1 MVKQIFA
8 FAQRGTNICLPTEKE
23 SFTRQ
28 DQKQYQYK
36 KHFHGGDNYDNQYY
50 DSDVYF
56 NRRGNNFGR
65 FNHKRQNFYSHK
77 GRGRG
82 GGGEEEEE
90 DLTTIIISTLLNNR
104 LNRRKDHITIRII
117 LIGTTRITQHRIRQ
131 VENMINHLHH
141 INRGITR
148 LISNLKNKLVI
159 TVTGHIKPPGNCVRL
174 CVHDNHPSCY
184 L

>member
-82 GGGEEEEE
+82 GGGGGGGSYNYYNQYP
-90 DLTTIIISTLLNNR
+90 TQQSTESQKRPYHDSYYTNRNNADYTASYSTSGKYDQSSTSHQSW
-104 LNRRKDHITIRII
+104 NNQTDFQSQKYA
-117 LIGTTRITQHRIRQ
+117 GY
-131 VENMINHLHH
+131 
-141 INRGITR
+141 
-148 LISNLKNKLVI
+148 
-159 TVTGHIKPPGNCVRL
+159 NCYGSYKTSR
-174 CVHDNHPSCY
+174 
-184 L
+184 